1 MPLPYAR
8 EKDATYENFIALCP
22 HCGVKNVYNRASDL
36 QTFEPI
42 DFRTVTCLST
52 TCGRSFNVNGD
63 SINPAHQMLLFDCYG
78 FIQDKQ
84 YMQCVLS
91 VAQACEVF
99 FSHFLHVQLLYR
111 AFAADNGHDVP
122 RLNRLAE
129 QLYDK
134 IYRLTFEPMRRLF
147 LKLVIEDVAPKSL
160 DEAETVITNLPERPQ
175 EITKEAIEK
184 VADDRLR
191 ELLLQLYSSSVNKL
205 RNRVVHK
212 HAYRPTATEA
222 TEAREEAG
230 EILHRLTAR
239 LQLEGDAN
247 WYINQAGR

>member
-1 MPLPYAR
+1 MTIPYAKK
-8 EKDATYENFIALCP
+8 KDSTYENFIAVCP

-52 TCGRSFNVNGD
+52 ACGRPFNINSD
-63 SINPAHQMLLFDCYG
+63 RINPAHQMLLFDCYG
-78 FIQDKQ
+78 LIQGKQ

-91 VAQACEVF
+91 VAQAYEIF

-111 AFAADNGHDVP
+111 AFAADGGHDVA
-122 RLNRLAE
+122 RFNQLAE

-134 IYRLTFEPMRRLF
+134 TYRLTFEPMRRLF

-160 DEAETVITNLPERPQ
+160 DEAEMVIANLPKNPQ
-175 EITKEAIEK
+175 KVTKEAI
-184 VADDRLR
+184 DRVSDNQLR
-191 ELLLQLYSSSVNKL
+191 GLMLRLHSTGVNKL
-205 RNRVVHK
+205 RNQVVHK
-212 HAYRPTATEA
+212 HAYRPTAAEA
-222 TEAREEAG
+222 EEAHEEARE
-230 EILHRLTAR
+230 ILHGLTAR
-239 LQLEGDAN
+239 LQLGGDVN